1 MLISYPI
8 AKELVVTIIC
18 VKLKLNNQTKNIE
31 MLTEG
36 NRHSKRKQEVMF
48 LTRLQKHDNHMHQP
62 ALVVVI
68 GAAIVGAVVGV
79 SISVSVCACTT

>member
-8 AKELVVTIIC
+8 AKE
-18 VKLKLNNQTKNIE
+18 TKNIE
-31 MLTEG
+31 TLTEG

-68 GAAIVGAVVGV
+68 GAAIVGAVVAV
-79 SISVSVCACTT
+79 SVSVCACTT